1 MMDKVISLSG
11 DANHKCMNC
20 PDVDSTHVVLWMG
33 AYVCND
39 CQETMLNALDDDE
52 DSEQDKIRI
61 KLISDAQK
69 NNVCTKFLEVG
80 GNLKLKQYMTQ
91 NKVGKN
97 DDGDKLARIY

>member
-1 MMDKVISLSG
+1 MDKVISLSG

-52 DSEQDKIRI
+52 DSE
-61 KLISDAQK
+61 
-69 NNVCTKFLEVG
+69 
-80 GNLKLKQYMTQ
+80 
-91 NKVGKN
+91 
-97 DDGDKLARIY
+97 